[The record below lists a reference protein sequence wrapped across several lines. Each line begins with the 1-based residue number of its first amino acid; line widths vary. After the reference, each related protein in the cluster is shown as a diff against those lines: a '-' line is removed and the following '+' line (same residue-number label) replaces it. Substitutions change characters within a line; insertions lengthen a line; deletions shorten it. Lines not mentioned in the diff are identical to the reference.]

1 MEKTLDTPFAFLSFE
16 DDILLVKMKEGINLG
31 EKEMELLLQDA
42 VELTSPNKYFA
53 IIDTTVVYD
62 STPEARDFYSESDY
76 SKYRY
81 ADAFIV
87 NSLPMRLLVNFF
99 KKKEL
104 NWHSEFKRDINSTG
118 GIVNGNTLRSEW
130 LELQM
135 ENNSTGEVNIEEVK
149 ILITESKKV

>member
-16 DDILLVKMKEGINLG
+16 DHILLVKMKEGINLG

-99 KKKEL
+99 IVFNKPKIPTKMFNNRESALTWIHSLKKEML
-104 NWHSEFKRDINSTG
+104 SESNY
-118 GIVNGNTLRSEW
+118 
-130 LELQM
+130 
-135 ENNSTGEVNIEEVK
+135 
-149 ILITESKKV
+149 

>member
-99 KKKEL
+99 IVFNKPKIPTKMFNNRESALTWIHSLKKEML
-104 NWHSEFKRDINSTG
+104 SESNY
-118 GIVNGNTLRSEW
+118 
-130 LELQM
+130 
-135 ENNSTGEVNIEEVK
+135 
-149 ILITESKKV
+149 

>member
-42 VELTSPNKYFA
+42 IELTSPNKYFA

-62 STPEARDFYSESDY
+62 SSPEARDFYSESDY

-99 KKKEL
+99 IVFNKPKIPTKMFNNRESALTWIHSLKKEML
-104 NWHSEFKRDINSTG
+104 SESNY
-118 GIVNGNTLRSEW
+118 
-130 LELQM
+130 
-135 ENNSTGEVNIEEVK
+135 
-149 ILITESKKV
+149 

>member
-99 KKKEL
+99 IIFNKPKIPTKMFNNRESALTWIHSLKKEML
-104 NWHSEFKRDINSTG
+104 SESNY
-118 GIVNGNTLRSEW
+118 
-130 LELQM
+130 
-135 ENNSTGEVNIEEVK
+135 
-149 ILITESKKV
+149 